1 MSKSGSAADKAQSNS
16 PVAES
21 ELSALFDPFADSKK
35 TLLAVSGGP
44 DSTALLVLAAKW
56 RGKRGQGPELIA
68 ATIDHRLRAAS
79 KNEAKA
85 VAKLAARLGIPHHI
99 LEWKGKKPVTGVQ
112 EAAREARF
120 AMFLKLAKE
129 IGADTLM
136 TAHTRDDQAETVL
149 HRMGRGSGLAGLAG
163 IRRRH
168 VRDGVTLARPF
179 LDLPKARLVATLKK
193 LRIPFATDPTNKDA
207 KYLRARL
214 RKLAPLLA
222 KEGITS
228 ASLALM
234 AKRLARANAALNRL
248 ADEAAFA
255 LRAGRKEGSA
265 FEARGFFLMPEELG
279 VRMLRGAVDAQGA
292 EGPAELAK
300 VEALYDNLIAAH
312 LAGGELKRTLA
323 GALVMLSGAALVVAP
338 APPRKVAS
346 GMVKKARKP

>member
-1 MSKSGSAADKAQSNS
+1 MSRKDSVADKT

-21 ELSALFDPFADSKK
+21 ELPALFDDFANSKK

-56 RGKRGQGPELIA
+56 RTARSGGPELIA
-68 ATIDHRLRAAS
+68 ATIDHKLRAAS

-85 VAKLAARLGIPHHI
+85 VAKLSAKLCIPHHI
-99 LEWKGKKPVTGVQ
+99 LEWKGKKPITGVQ
-112 EAAREARF
+112 EAARDARF
-120 AMFLKLAKE
+120 ALFSKLAKE
-129 IGADTLM
+129 TGADTLM

-149 HRMGRGSGLAGLAG
+149 HRMGRGSGIGGLAG
-163 IRRRH
+163 IRRMHKR
-168 VRDGVTLARPF
+168 GEIFLARPF

-193 LRIPFATDPTNKDA
+193 LCIPFATDPTNKDT

-228 ASLALM
+228 ANLALM
-234 AKRLARANAALNRL
+234 AKRIARANEALNRL

-255 LRAGRKEGSA
+255 LRVDHAEARA
-265 FEARGFFLMPEELG
+265 FEARGFFLMPEELSI
-279 VRMLRGAVDAQGA
+279 RMLRNAVDAKGG

-300 VEALYDNLIAAH
+300 VEVLYDGLVSAH
-312 LAGGELKRTLA
+312 LAGEDLKRTLA
-323 GALVMLSGAALVVAP
+323 GALVTLSKAALFVAA
-338 APPRKVAS
+338 APPRNSGS

>member
-68 ATIDHRLRAAS
+68 ATIDHRLRTAS

-120 AMFLKLAKE
+120 AMFAKLAKE
-129 IGADTLM
+129 IGADTMM

-193 LRIPFATDPTNKDA
+193 LRIPFATDPTNKDT

-228 ASLALM
+228 ANLALM
-234 AKRLARANAALNRL
+234 AKRLARANDALESM
-248 ADEAAFA
+248 AEAFVE
-255 LRAGRKEGSA
+255 GQSEKEYAPLLSSIEVLMA
-265 FEARGFFLMPEELG
+265 MPEE
-279 VRMLRGAVDAQGA
+279 VSIRILRRLIDKIGH
-292 EGPAELAK
+292 EGPAELGK
-300 VEALYDNLIAAH
+300 VEALY
-312 LAGGELKRTLA
+312 GELLRDYLLDRPTKRTLA
-323 GALVMLSGAALVVAP
+323 GAMISADRFNLNVAP

>member
-1 MSKSGSAADKAQSNS
+1 MSRSGSVADKT

-21 ELSALFDPFADSKK
+21 ELSALFGDFVNSRK

-56 RGKRGQGPELIA
+56 RAKQKQGPELIV

-79 KNEAKA
+79 KAEAKA
-85 VAKLAARLGIPHHI
+85 VAKLAASLGIPHHI
-99 LEWKGKKPVTGVQ
+99 LEWQGKKPITGVQ

-120 AMFLKLAKE
+120 AMFSQLAKE

-149 HRMGRGSGLAGLAG
+149 HRMGRGSGLGGLAG
-163 IRRRH
+163 IRRIH
-168 VRDGVTLARPF
+168 KRDGIFLIRPF

-193 LRIPFATDPTNKDA
+193 LRIPFASDPSNKDT

-214 RKLAPLLA
+214 RKLAPALA
-222 KEGITS
+222 KEGID
-228 ASLALM
+228 AAHLALM

-255 LRAGRKEGSA
+255 LRAERHEGRA
-265 FEARGFFLMPEELG
+265 FEARGFFLMPEEIGL
-279 VRMLRGAVDAQGA
+279 RMLRDSVDAEGI
-292 EGPAELAK
+292 EGPSELAK
-300 VEALYDNLIAAH
+300 VEALYDSLVSAYRAK
-312 LAGGELKRTLA
+312 ESLKRTLA
-323 GALVMLSGAALVVAP
+323 GALVTLSEAALVVAA
-338 APPRKVAS
+338 APPRKSAS
-346 GMVKKARKP
+346 NMVKKARKP